1 MGAFHDFDHMAT
13 MGSRTAIEIK
23 KDELVRNIEVER
35 ERYFEE
41 NHLRNPYR
49 DMEFFIIP
57 LVIAAFSWLAAVIVD
72 KTCSTDFCEAAED
85 GFQNIYLFILFG
97 VALVSWR
104 QIRGSFEYIKDLM

>member
-1 MGAFHDFDHMAT
+1 M
-13 MGSRTAIEIK
+13 
-23 KDELVRNIEVER
+23 RNIEVER

-104 QIRGSFEYIKDLM
+104 CVPAIIRATYQC

>member
-1 MGAFHDFDHMAT
+1 

-23 KDELVRNIEVER
+23 KFHFVLYLCIFIIDCRDALVRNVET
-35 ERYFEE
+35 EKDRYFEE

-57 LVIAAFSWLAAVIVD
+57 LVIAAMSWLAAVIVD

-85 GFQNIYLFILFG
+85 GFQNIYLFVLFG

-104 QIRGSFEYIKDLM
+104 